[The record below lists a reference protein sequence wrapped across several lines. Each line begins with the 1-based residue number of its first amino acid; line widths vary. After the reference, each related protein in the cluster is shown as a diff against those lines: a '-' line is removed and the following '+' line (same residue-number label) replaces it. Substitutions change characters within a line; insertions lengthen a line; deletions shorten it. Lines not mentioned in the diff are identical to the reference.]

1 MAIENDINNE
11 HEKQSNLDKVQDT
24 FQRMKEFCINQL
36 NYSYRDANSH
46 IEKLLK
52 KSETEV
58 SPLLKFYNELA
69 KNTRFRMPL
78 KSLLEFDA
86 KMFQRHLQKFKKAH
100 QVEIRWIKKSAKEKA
115 EEMLRKDYERTQ
127 RILRDELQTIMDQFN
142 ELKLTLLDTE
152 DELKRAYDTIMR

>member
-1 MAIENDINNE
+1 
-11 HEKQSNLDKVQDT
+11 
-24 FQRMKEFCINQL
+24 MKEFCINQL

-86 KMFQRHLQKFKKAH
+86 KMF
-100 QVEIRWIKKSAKEKA
+100 
-115 EEMLRKDYERTQ
+115 
-127 RILRDELQTIMDQFN
+127 
-142 ELKLTLLDTE
+142 
-152 DELKRAYDTIMR
+152 